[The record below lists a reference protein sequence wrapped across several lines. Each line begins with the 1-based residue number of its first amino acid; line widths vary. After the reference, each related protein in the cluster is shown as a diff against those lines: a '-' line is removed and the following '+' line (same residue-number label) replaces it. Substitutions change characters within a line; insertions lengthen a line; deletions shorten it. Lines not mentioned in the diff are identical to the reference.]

1 MIYNKNLFYHFNL
14 FGGFAEGKGE
24 LRITFTKKK
33 MKKSE
38 CFSVYTDKIS

>member
-33 MKKSE
+33 DE
-38 CFSVYTDKIS
+38 KIGMFLRLY